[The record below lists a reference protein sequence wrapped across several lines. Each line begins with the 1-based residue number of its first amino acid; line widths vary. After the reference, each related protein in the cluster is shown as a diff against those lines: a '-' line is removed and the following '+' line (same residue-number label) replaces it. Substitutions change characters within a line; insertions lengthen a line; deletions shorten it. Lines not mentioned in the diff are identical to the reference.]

1 MIRTQTRTAAF
12 FHNIVKAANAAS
24 RVQRDLKAHTEFIAK
39 EVENKE
45 ALDAVYAKI
54 EASAKQGGI
63 RIFLERNDPV
73 FKNGFVMWYLTS
85 HGFSVTENTIEW
97 WQAKGKDEELK

>member
-12 FHNIVKAANAAS
+12 FHNMVKAADATR

-39 EVENKE
+39 AAENKE
-45 ALDAVYAKI
+45 VLDAVYAKI